1 MLHKLNLVGELEAGY
16 QRSEEL
22 LQDLFLIKDSLQKHQ
37 PQDYQLK
44 SLCKLIR
51 QVELFGFHLATLD
64 IRNHSGEH
72 EAAIKEIFHAVS
84 LAEDYSALTEE
95 KKLSC

>member
-1 MLHKLNLVGELEAGY
+1 M
-16 QRSEEL
+16 
-22 LQDLFLIKDSLQKHQ
+22 QKHQ

-51 QVELFGFHLATLD
+51 QVELFGFNLATLD

-95 KKLSC
+95 KKVELLGKVVQTQDL